1 MPFSEKQR
9 EFLDNANHRWNIKS
23 GATRSGKTY
32 IDLYVIPKRI
42 RSVSGKDGLNVLL
55 GNTKSTLQRNIIEPL
70 QELWGVKNI
79 SDIRSDNTATIMGEK
94 VYCLG
99 ADKISQV
106 DKLRGS
112 SIKYC
117 YGDEI
122 VTWHK
127 EVFEML
133 KSRLDKPYSR
143 FDGTCNPEGPTHWF
157 KSFLDNEKNAD
168 IYLQEYTI
176 DDNPFLPEEFVKNLK
191 IEYANTVYYDR
202 YILGKW
208 VRAEGIIFKELANNP
223 LEFTVKASDVPK
235 AFRWCEVGFD
245 IGGNG
250 SAYALTCCAEGLDGI
265 YYVLKSK
272 KTQANEVNMQDI
284 ERLVCNFCD
293 YTHSK
298 YKSVI
303 GPINSDHIAAITN
316 TITSNTL
323 YAAYFT
329 YKPPLEDR
337 VFAISKLLAQKKIKF
352 VEGECDDLI
361 DEMSNLV
368 YDEKSGR
375 TIPLDDGTMQI
386 DTWDS
391 FIYSLSGNW
400 QYLDT

>member
-70 QELWGVKNI
+70 QELWGVKNV

-176 DDNPFLPEEFVKNLK
+176 DDNPFLSEGFVKNLK
-191 IEYANTVYYDR
+191 KEYANTVYYDR

-223 LEFTVKASDVPK
+223 SEFTVKASDAPK

-293 YTHSK
+293 DARRK
-298 YKSVI
+298 YNIVI

-316 TITSNTL
+316 TITSNTP